1 MTHPIPMIGGIGTAP
16 ITENI
21 YPNADS
27 AVSTWRDEGG
37 ASTNIYQSVNT
48 TTQNDSTYAK
58 LVSSSWILN
67 VCPTNETR
75 TIRFGMGNPS
85 AEPSPYQNVDVFV
98 RSKIVDPVSTGFSVS
113 LDIELKEG
121 TTTQRAIGTG
131 FSVGTTFGSD
141 SFSLTTSEIN
151 SVTNW
156 NNLFVEA
163 TWTICANGLD
173 AELDIQCSWVYIQ
186 FTP

>member
-1 MTHPIPMIGGIGTAP
+1 
-16 ITENI
+16 
-21 YPNADS
+21 
-27 AVSTWRDEGG
+27 
-37 ASTNIYQSVNT
+37 
-48 TTQNDSTYAK
+48 
-58 LVSSSWILN
+58 
-67 VCPTNETR
+67 
-75 TIRFGMGNPS
+75 MGNPS

-98 RSKIVDPVSTGFSVS
+98 RSKIVDPVTTGFNVS

-141 SFSLTTSEIN
+141 FFALTTSEIN

-173 AELDIQCSWVYIQ
+173 AELDIQCSWVYIR